1 MSASVIPFP
10 HVNGAEAS
18 GCTMRADSF
27 SDLRQKAWMN
37 FYSAE
42 RRDGVKPE
50 LASERADYFITK
62 RFDGLIDDIR
72 EIMGA
77 AQI

>member
-1 MSASVIPFP
+1 MSNVVPFP

-27 SDLRQKAWMN
+27 ADLRSKAWSN

-42 RRDGVKPE
+42 RRDGASAD
-50 LASERADYFITK
+50 LAHARADYFITK

-72 EIMGA
+72 GIMERG
-77 AQI
+77 

>member
-1 MSASVIPFP
+1 MNNVVPFP

-18 GCTMRADSF
+18 GCTMCADSY
-27 SDLRQKAWMN
+27 SDLRAKAWSN

-42 RRDGVKPE
+42 RRDGAKPE
-50 LASERADYFITK
+50 VAHARADYFISK

-72 EIMGA
+72 EIMAERG
-77 AQI
+77 